1 MPFPFFNFYLATVDG
16 CHDGERSHRSTLR
29 DKIKPFTYYAL
40 LPIYLFRPNYRRHIL
55 LERVSDQLLFTH
67 RNSPR
72 QNFKPQV
79 KMNQG

>member
-55 LERVSDQLLFTH
+55 LEGIPDVLLFPDWNGT
-67 RNSPR
+67 R
-72 QNFKPQV
+72 
-79 KMNQG
+79 